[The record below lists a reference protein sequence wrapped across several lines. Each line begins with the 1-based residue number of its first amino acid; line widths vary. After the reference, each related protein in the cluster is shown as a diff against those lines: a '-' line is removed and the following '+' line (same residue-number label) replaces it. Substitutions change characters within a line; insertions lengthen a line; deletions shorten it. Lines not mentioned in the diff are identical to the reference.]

1 MSLSERP
8 YLSIGEV
15 LGLLLDE
22 FPDVSISKIRFLE
35 SQGLIGPER
44 TPSGYRKFYDADVE
58 RLRVILREQ
67 RENFLPL
74 RVIRDRLES
83 GEIDDTGGQGVPR
96 GARSAAGDDESS
108 DGESGSRTTGTDDSG
123 AHSALHGGAES
134 AASDGA
140 AMRSRE
146 SGSAASRRGAH
157 DQRAAGPSDPSRT
170 NVDDDTDD
178 DIDDD
183 DDFDDDDTGGVAM
196 TPDEVQTSNHPA
208 ATHRPASAPQPP
220 SAPPRAADFF
230 APGGD
235 VPPTVLPVTRSEY
248 TAGDVC
254 ALARLT
260 TRQLGELE
268 SFGLIAPTGTG
279 TTAIYSPNDLAVA
292 TVAARLMERGLEA
305 RHLRAWKQAAE
316 REAALFEQLI
326 APTLRQRNP
335 QSRQTAAETLAELS
349 ALGADLRA
357 VLLRIALGDHLDP

>member
-1 MSLSERP
+1 MSLPERP

-83 GEIDDTGGQGVPR
+83 GEIDDTGGQSVPR
-96 GARSAAGDDESS
+96 AARRAADDEPGDERASS
-108 DGESGSRTTGTDDSG
+108 EPGR
-123 AHSALHGGAES
+123 APL
-134 AASDGA
+134 
-140 AMRSRE
+140 
-146 SGSAASRRGAH
+146 ASRGETSETTTSGGPSGPGSSPAGPGSPTPGGRGAS
-157 DQRAAGPSDPSRT
+157 AGRSDHFA
-170 NVDDDTDD
+170 DDTDD
-178 DIDDD
+178 ADDSD
-183 DDFDDDDTGGVAM
+183 DSDDTDGVDVA
-196 TPDEVQTSNHPA
+196 PHDVRTSNHPA
-208 ATHRPASAPQPP
+208 AMHRPAPAPQPP

-235 VPPTVLPVTRSEY
+235 VPPTMLPVERSEY
-248 TAGDVC
+248 SAGDVC

-260 TRQLGELE
+260 ARQLGELE
-268 SFGLIAPTGTG
+268 SFGLVSPTGTG
-279 TTAIYSPNDLAVA
+279 TTAIYSPNDLAIA
-292 TVAARLMERGLEA
+292 TIAAKFMERGIEA

-326 APTLRQRNP
+326 APMLRQRNP
-335 QSRQTAAETLAELS
+335 QSRQMAADTLGELS
-349 ALGADLRA
+349 GLGEQLRDA
-357 VLLRIALGDHLDP
+357 LLRIALGDHLEP